1 MKHRKTAMADQ
12 YDGIRKILSRTLLKL
27 QEDLSPMLRE
37 LRGEQAELSELYLSP
52 VEAWVIGSSKSRIVG
67 FEIEIKASIGDV
79 EITQKR
85 GF

>member
-1 MKHRKTAMADQ
+1 M
-12 YDGIRKILSRTLLKL
+12 KL

-37 LRGEQAELSELYLSP
+37 LHGEQADLSKLYLSP
-52 VEAWVIGSSKSRIVG
+52 VEAWVIGSNKSRIVG
-67 FEIEIKASIGDV
+67 FEIDTTASIGDV

>member
-1 MKHRKTAMADQ
+1 MADQ

-27 QEDLSPMLRE
+27 QEDLSSMLRE
-37 LRGEQAELSELYLSP
+37 LHGEQADLTEIEVSP
-52 VEAWVIGSSKSRIVG
+52 ATIFEIGSSKGRVVG
-67 FEIEIKASIGDV
+67 FEIEVKASIGDV

>member
-1 MKHRKTAMADQ
+1 M
-12 YDGIRKILSRTLLKL
+12 KL

-37 LRGEQAELSELYLSP
+37 LHGEQAELTEIEVSP
-52 VEAWVIGSSKSRIVG
+52 VEAWVIGSNKSRIVG